1 MSDSSAIADKG
12 VEDDVRL
19 YRAYREARARL
30 PLAGRFM
37 PYRWYE
43 LPERL
48 SAIWMAYAQMLD
60 EFSTELANTL
70 NDLTNHVQRLHAWA
84 DVIEPMG
91 DDEKMAATH
100 EFIDVLATNAVNLPY
115 AIKSRFA
122 FAAAHLCHQANMTR
136 DFASWQDDL
145 PLDVEIDLNTS
156 GIYGRGW
163 GKTYNRFKLAV
174 EAIGAKAFRD
184 ATVDFRN
191 AYNHRF
197 SPRFVIGMTGMVTR
211 NRNEQSG
218 GFYYGFGGREPLALA
233 DIVGLLTTECQ
244 HCYTAF
250 QALQALVKKQ
260 IDAIRTFDAGVNSSE
275 QAT

>member
-1 MSDSSAIADKG
+1 MTAPSKIADNG
-12 VEDDVRL
+12 VDADVRL
-19 YRAYREARARL
+19 YRAYREARAGL

-70 NDLTNHVQRLHAWA
+70 NNLTNHVQRLQAWA
-84 DVIEPMG
+84 IVIEPMG
-91 DDEKMAATH
+91 EDEKMAATH

-145 PLDVEIDLNTS
+145 PLDVVIDLNTS
-156 GIYGRGW
+156 GIYGRRW
-163 GKTYNRFKLAV
+163 GRTYNRFKRAV
-174 EAIGAKAFRD
+174 EAIGAKAYRD
-184 ATVDFRN
+184 ATGDFRN

-218 GFYYGFGGREPLALA
+218 GFYYGFGGREPLALP
-233 DIVGLLTTECQ
+233 DIVALLATECR

-250 QALQALVKKQ
+250 EALQALVEEQ
-260 IDAIRTFDAGVNSSE
+260 IGAIRAFDAALNSSE

>member
-1 MSDSSAIADKG
+1 MSAPSKMADNG
-12 VEDDVRL
+12 VERDVQL
-19 YRAYREARARL
+19 YRAYREARAGL
-30 PLAGRFM
+30 PLVGRFM

-43 LPERL
+43 LPDKL
-48 SAIWMAYAQMLD
+48 SAVWMPYAQMLD

-70 NDLTNHVQRLHAWA
+70 NDLTNHVQRLQAWA
-84 DVIEPMG
+84 IVIEGMHG
-91 DDEKMAATH
+91 DAKMAATH

-163 GKTYNRFKLAV
+163 GKTYNRFKRAV
-174 EAIGAKAFRD
+174 ESIGAKAFRD
-184 ATVDFRN
+184 ATGDFRN

-211 NRNEQSG
+211 KRNKETG
-218 GFYYGFGGREPLALA
+218 GFYYGFGGREPLELT
-233 DIVGLLTTECQ
+233 DIVDLLTAECLR
-244 HCYTAF
+244 CYTAF
-250 QALQALVKKQ
+250 EALQALVDEQ
-260 IDAIRTFDAGVNSSE
+260 IGAIRAFDAASNSSG
-275 QAT
+275 